1 MQSNDNK
8 YFFIKMLIFIL
19 QILIKEDEGKKENT
33 FTKDSLCLL
42 G

>member
-19 QILIKEDEGKKENT
+19 QILIKEDEGKKKT
-33 FTKDSLCLL
+33 HLPKIHFVC
-42 G
+42 